1 LSQESLKRRLQ
12 KLQVTNAKDKRA
24 IDDNSASLA
33 GNHLFSLLSIGCL
46 IFVCSF
52 SPLNITAL
60 EESFE
65 KIFRA
70 TGNVEMDVDLLVKV
84 SFYYLF
90 FG

>member
-1 LSQESLKRRLQ
+1 MSQESLKRRLQ

-33 GNHLFSLLSIGCL
+33 GHHLF
-46 IFVCSF
+46 FVCSF

-84 SFYYLF
+84 SFFFLF
-90 FG
+90 SSGDT